1 MDLLDLHLDLN
12 AEGTSSSGR
21 VTRRS
26 QAAAPAVATPKA
38 QPKTP
43 KKSSTTPKAAA
54 TTTKTPVK
62 TPAKTPKPS
71 EAKKT
76 PAKKTPAKKAKI
88 VEEELAIEEEAAVKE
103 EPASEETRSS
113 SQESRG
119 RSPSLDKRSRHKAKK
134 RFSPSPV
141 AKKRK
146 TMTTSTPTTPAVAP
160 KKKKSTATPQQED
173 LDASIESVRSEVE
186 KLGEQNYDIPDE
198 WKPSPDSSNIG
209 EDAIVAAPATSTTQ
223 TPKPAKKGNGT
234 SKKDQAATV
243 ARGRMSTSAAPEDS
257 PEEIKQAKPRSSS
270 VRKES
275 TETNRRRSRKVVEK
289 EEEEQAKKEEKVV
302 EDAQEVKKKTPARRK
317 STVTFALKVQ
327 DNEPSTSEAPL
338 NPNSALAIKKRL
350 LGEATAPKPADKK
363 IKKAARA
370 AAEVAEDPEEPA
382 PVQEEVEKEVKEEVK
397 EEAEKEVKE
406 ATVDV
411 PPASPEV
418 KESKKPASVPAP
430 AATVAAAPTPTRASG
445 RVSKPNRLYIDS
457 TFNTEVLGRTRVTE
471 QNPAKEQA
479 QEPEEIPLP
488 TSSRRKAGPSASAAT
503 PSTPRPP
510 PTPKP
515 VPVINGV
522 LRGYVPSV
530 KIPLEDYEVE
540 GVVVK
545 LNEEVNEVLDVL
557 LFKVCEDGLVKHED
571 IDPKVV
577 KAKIKAKI
585 DHTKRMRLQARKLD
599 IQMNA
604 AVKTPSTSDEIGKR
618 KRQAPRALDDMYWT
632 PPVNRQKPKE
642 RSEEPEVSPALVDY
656 EEEEEEEPVPKEER
670 RQQKARR
677 SISNLFDAEMD
688 ASIKE
693 AKNYTVRFDS
703 YIKPKLNYA
712 QKNSK
717 IKLMSRKRQSADP
730 DDFYYHELLA
740 DQVSPSTSNVEN
752 EGGGEPEI
760 DVVVGVDAEPE
771 EVPTEQAI
779 IELRTAALDIAEQV
793 IVILPRPTRHDG
805 KPFSLEHLQ
814 TKAMEHLEPR
824 QLVLNDAVTIVLNQF
839 TYESTPPTRSVDE
852 QGCMW
857 HTITSAN
864 AQELKNL
871 FAMTDSN
878 REDAICWAH
887 LFLLENLPVNYLASY
902 LSVLRYAKRMFQD
915 PARIQ
920 YIINSTKDDN
930 DVDWGQVTSI
940 VKAFAHKKY
949 NEPGTDLLKG
959 TIPLHRFENTVF
971 LLVPPTLTIG
981 DQKQHHRQQYGRIF
995 RWLQSIGHPDSE
1007 LISCTEHVD
1016 ATCSVA
1022 EYLSDVVVDKIC
1034 TSVKQRN
1041 LERPHCKVVL
1051 VGYGASTYLVHR
1063 AANLVGGISA
1073 IISIGFPVMSPLG
1086 RRGTADDEILLT
1098 YCPTL
1103 FIVGAEGKRFNSRA
1117 MAEMRESMIANTGLV
1132 VVGHASDT
1140 LLVPT
1145 SMLLRIGIS
1154 QTVVYRMMLEKIMD
1168 FLSLPALRDQS
1179 NSELNPIELNNI
1191 FELDSSF
1198 LKGDKGLSGLVFA
1211 STPSSPSPSPVGLSG
1226 RRATVS
1232 GSEESYKKKRDPPYL
1247 LTSSGGP
1254 LTPSPR
1260 SDDFLAFQNLMTSSV
1275 ATADDMPRR
1284 ASMSASPRVIER
1296 GDFRAPRPSV
1306 QSPRGPL
1313 DPASISLN

>member
-12 AEGTSSSGR
+12 AEGASSSGR

-43 KKSSTTPKAAA
+43 KKSSTTQKAAA
-54 TTTKTPVK
+54 AAATKTPVK

-76 PAKKTPAKKAKI
+76 PAKKTPAKKTEV
-88 VEEELAIEEEAAVKE
+88 VEEEEPATEVEMKE
-103 EPASEETRSS
+103 EPASEEARSS

-146 TMTTSTPTTPAVAP
+146 TMTTTSTPSTPAVAP
-160 KKKKSTATPQQED
+160 KKKKATNATPQQED

-198 WKPSPDSSNIG
+198 WKPSLDNSNIG
-209 EDAIVAAPATSTTQ
+209 EDVAAPAPATTQ

-243 ARGRMSTSAAPEDS
+243 VRGRMSTSAAAPEDS
-257 PEEIKQAKPRSSS
+257 PEEVRQAKPRSSS

-289 EEEEQAKKEEKVV
+289 EEEEEKEEEKVV
-302 EDAQEVKKKTPARRK
+302 EEAPEVKKKAPAPPRRK
-317 STVTFALKVQ
+317 STVTFALKDQ

-350 LGEATAPKPADKK
+350 LGDAAAPKPADKNV
-363 IKKAARA
+363 KKAVRA
-370 AAEVAEDPEEPA
+370 AAEVAENPEEPA
-382 PVQEEVEKEVKEEVK
+382 PVQEEDVKEEVNEEEVKEEVK
-397 EEAEKEVKE
+397 KEEE
-406 ATVDV
+406 ATVEAPSV
-411 PPASPEV
+411 AAPEV
-418 KESKKPASVPAP
+418 KEVKKPAPAP
-430 AATVAAAPTPTRASG
+430 PVTPTPTRASG

-488 TSSRRKAGPSASAAT
+488 TSSRRKSVPCGSIAT

-515 VPVINGV
+515 VPVVNGV

-599 IQMNA
+599 IQMTA
-604 AVKTPSTSDEIGKR
+604 AVKTPSISDEIGKR

-632 PPVNRQKPKE
+632 PPVNRQKTKE
-642 RSEEPEVSPALVDY
+642 RSEEPEDSPAPVDH
-656 EEEEEEEPVPKEER
+656 EEEEEEPVPKEER

-752 EGGGEPEI
+752 EGEEPEVDI
-760 DVVVGVDAEPE
+760 VGGVEPE
-771 EVPTEQAI
+771 EVPTERAI

-887 LFLLENLPVNYLASY
+887 LFLLENLPLNYLASY

-1007 LISCTEHVD
+1007 LISCTEQLD

-1041 LERPHCKVVL
+1041 MERPHCKVVL

-1117 MAEMRESMIANTGLV
+1117 MAEMRESMIANNGLV

-1211 STPSSPSPSPVGLSG
+1211 SSPSSPSPSPVGLSG

-1306 QSPRGPL
+1306 PSPRGPL